1 MKQPLFPL
9 SAFKYDKKIIEIREV
24 VRVEM
29 FAIIHCA
36 VVKGAKTNKNWSLA
50 KIYFV

>member
-9 SAFKYDKKIIEIREV
+9 SAYEYDKKIIEIREV
-24 VRVEM
+24 LRVEK

-36 VVKGAKTNKNWSLA
+36 LMHCVMQCSAIYAKFKTS
-50 KIYFV
+50 